1 MKYNYSSNSND
12 YKTPPVL
19 YKKALDKFGINKFS
33 CDVCCSDENIPA
45 VNYCKQHETDGLKEE
60 WAYKYWFYCWCNP
73 PFKYCIKW
81 VKKAFEES
89 RKGINVAMLIPALYD
104 ESPLMRT
111 IVKAMYR
118 FSDQLIENGIIEDRG
133 QGAKNDKTR
142 KLY

>member
-1 MKYNYSSNSND
+1 MKTYQEIFNE
-12 YKTPPVL
+12 TL
-19 YKKALDKFGINKFS
+19 T
-33 CDVCCSDENIPA
+33 NIRYA
-45 VNYCKQHETDGLKEE
+45 VSG
-60 WAYKYWFYCWCNP
+60 A
-73 PFKYCIKW
+73 
-81 VKKAFEES
+81 V
-89 RKGINVAMLIPALYD
+89 YD